1 MERYRVVRIEE
12 QMYGCEELPE
22 GAVVCCDVTVESAD
36 GIRKTLSC
44 PDAELTGRA
53 STRETPCSG
62 TARPCAKPEFGK
74 ELEKERNIMKK
85 IETSALIGLGA
96 LGILFGR
103 KMPGVKVI
111 ADAERVARYS
121 AQPVVCNGKECH
133 FDYVTPEQGQ
143 PVDLILVA
151 VKATVLEQAIK
162 DIKKF
167 VGPDTIII
175 SVLNGITSENDIEA
189 VYPGH
194 CLWSVAIGMD
204 ATRVGRSLTFG
215 AEGRIQFGEKGG
227 EMTDRVKAV
236 DEYLTACGIASEP
249 CNDILFKQWSKL
261 MVNDGLN
268 QAAAAFDL
276 PYGGLTKPGPAYDKM
291 LEAMQEVIDLS
302 VLEGVNLPADNHKAF
317 LESMAPTFKPDGM
330 PSMRQDVLAKRP
342 TEVEQFA
349 GVVRRLAQ
357 KHGMPT
363 PANDFFY
370 EKIREIEANYNK

>member
-1 MERYRVVRIEE
+1 MERYRVLRIDE
-12 QMYGCEELPE
+12 QLYGCEELPE
-22 GAVVCCDVTVESAD
+22 GQPVLCDVLLEDPAGQRRVLAY
-36 GIRKTLSC
+36 
-44 PDAELTGRA
+44 PDAELTRLDIHEGD
-53 STRETPCSG
+53 TVHLCCHTLTKCQE
-62 TARPCAKPEFGK
+62 EHMK
-74 ELEKERNIMKK
+74 EIQS
-85 IETSALIGLGA
+85 SALIGLGA

-103 KMPGVKVI
+103 KMPGVQVI
-111 ADAERVARYS
+111 ADADRIARYS
-121 AQPVVCNGKECH
+121 ASPVVCNGEVCH
-133 FDYVTPEQGQ
+133 FDYLTPAEGK
-143 PVDLILVA
+143 PVDLILIA
-151 VKATVLEQAIK
+151 VKATVLEQAIR
-162 DIKKF
+162 DIAKF
-167 VGPDTIII
+167 VGPDTVIL
-175 SVLNGITSENDIEA
+175 SVLNGITSEEDIEA

-215 AEGRIQFGEKGG
+215 APGRIQFGEKNG
-227 EMTDRVKAV
+227 EMTDRVRAV

-249 CNDILFKQWSKL
+249 CSDILFKQWSKL

-330 PSMRQDVLAKRP
+330 PSMRQDVLAQRP
-342 TEVEQFA
+342 TEVEEFA
-349 GVVRRLAQ
+349 GVVRRLAK

-370 EKIREIEANYNK
+370 QKIREIEAGYHKE

>member
-1 MERYRVVRIEE
+1 
-12 QMYGCEELPE
+12 
-22 GAVVCCDVTVESAD
+22 
-36 GIRKTLSC
+36 
-44 PDAELTGRA
+44 
-53 STRETPCSG
+53 
-62 TARPCAKPEFGK
+62 
-74 ELEKERNIMKK
+74 MKK

-143 PVDLILVA
+143 PVDLVLVA

-291 LEAMQEVIDLS
+291 IEAM
-302 VLEGVNLPADNHKAF
+302 
-317 LESMAPTFKPDGM
+317 
-330 PSMRQDVLAKRP
+330 
-342 TEVEQFA
+342 
-349 GVVRRLAQ
+349 
-357 KHGMPT
+357 
-363 PANDFFY
+363 
-370 EKIREIEANYNK
+370 

>member
-1 MERYRVVRIEE
+1 
-12 QMYGCEELPE
+12 
-22 GAVVCCDVTVESAD
+22 
-36 GIRKTLSC
+36 
-44 PDAELTGRA
+44 
-53 STRETPCSG
+53 
-62 TARPCAKPEFGK
+62 
-74 ELEKERNIMKK
+74 
-85 IETSALIGLGA
+85 
-96 LGILFGR
+96 
-103 KMPGVKVI
+103 
-111 ADAERVARYS
+111 
-121 AQPVVCNGKECH
+121 
-133 FDYVTPEQGQ
+133 
-143 PVDLILVA
+143 
-151 VKATVLEQAIK
+151 
-162 DIKKF
+162 
-167 VGPDTIII
+167 
-175 SVLNGITSENDIEA
+175 
-189 VYPGH
+189 
-194 CLWSVAIGMD
+194 MD

-215 AEGRIQFGEKGG
+215 AEGRIQFGEKSG

-291 LEAMQEVIDLS
+291 IEAMQEVIDLS

-317 LESMAPTFKPDGM
+317 LESMAPTFNPDGM

-349 GVVRRLAQ
+349 GVVRRLAK

>member
-1 MERYRVVRIEE
+1 M
-12 QMYGCEELPE
+12 
-22 GAVVCCDVTVESAD
+22 
-36 GIRKTLSC
+36 
-44 PDAELTGRA
+44 
-53 STRETPCSG
+53 
-62 TARPCAKPEFGK
+62 
-74 ELEKERNIMKK
+74 
-85 IETSALIGLGA
+85 
-96 LGILFGR
+96 
-103 KMPGVKVI
+103 
-111 ADAERVARYS
+111 
-121 AQPVVCNGKECH
+121 
-133 FDYVTPEQGQ
+133 
-143 PVDLILVA
+143 
-151 VKATVLEQAIK
+151 LEQAIK

-249 CNDILFKQWSKL
+249 CSDILFKQWSKL

-291 LEAMQEVIDLS
+291 IEAMQEVIDLS

>member
-1 MERYRVVRIEE
+1 
-12 QMYGCEELPE
+12 
-22 GAVVCCDVTVESAD
+22 
-36 GIRKTLSC
+36 
-44 PDAELTGRA
+44 
-53 STRETPCSG
+53 
-62 TARPCAKPEFGK
+62 
-74 ELEKERNIMKK
+74 MKK

-143 PVDLILVA
+143 PVDLVLVA

-215 AEGRIQFGEKGG
+215 AEGRIQFGEKSG

-317 LESMAPTFKPDGM
+317 LESMAPPSSLTGCPVCGRTSSPSAPPRWSSLQVSSAVWPKSTGCPLR
-330 PSMRQDVLAKRP
+330 PTISSMRRSGRSRP
-342 TEVEQFA
+342 ITINKETPCTAFILPA
-349 GVVRRLAQ
+349 TARRS
-357 KHGMPT
+357 GT
-363 PANDFFY
+363 WR
-370 EKIREIEANYNK
+370 IRSAA

>member
-1 MERYRVVRIEE
+1 
-12 QMYGCEELPE
+12 
-22 GAVVCCDVTVESAD
+22 
-36 GIRKTLSC
+36 
-44 PDAELTGRA
+44 
-53 STRETPCSG
+53 
-62 TARPCAKPEFGK
+62 
-74 ELEKERNIMKK
+74 MKK
-85 IETSALIGLGA
+85 IKTSALIGLGA

-103 KMPGVKVI
+103 KMPGVQVI
-111 ADAERVARYS
+111 ADENRIARYS
-121 AQPVVCNGKECH
+121 AEPVVCNGEACS
-133 FDYVTPEQGQ
+133 FRYVTPAEGK
-143 PVDLILVA
+143 PVDLLLVA
-151 VKATVLEQAIK
+151 VKATVLEQAIR
-162 DIKKF
+162 DMKKF
-167 VGPDTIII
+167 IGPDTIIL
-175 SVLNGITSENDIEA
+175 SVLNGITSEEDIEA

-215 AEGRIQFGEKGG
+215 APGRIQFGEKNG
-227 EMTDRVKAV
+227 EMTDRVRAV

-249 CNDILFKQWSKL
+249 CSDILFKQWSKL

-330 PSMRQDVLAKRP
+330 PSMRQDVLAQRP
-342 TEVEQFA
+342 TEVEEFA
-349 GVVRRLAQ
+349 GVVRRLAK

-370 EKIREIEANYNK
+370 EKIREIEAGYHKE

>member
-1 MERYRVVRIEE
+1 MERCRVLRIEE

-22 GAVVCCDVTVESAD
+22 GAEVCCDVTVEAAD
-36 GIRKTLSC
+36 GTRKTLSC
-44 PDAELTGRA
+44 PDAALIRQGIGEGDRVLWDGMEL
-53 STRETPCSG
+53 
-62 TARPCAKPEFGK
+62 K
-74 ELEKERNIMKK
+74 KERNSMKK

-111 ADAERVARYS
+111 ADAGRIARYS
-121 AQPVVCNGKECH
+121 AQPV
-133 FDYVTPEQGQ
+133 
-143 PVDLILVA
+143 DLLLVA
-151 VKATVLEQAIK
+151 VKATVLEQAIR
-162 DIKKF
+162 DMKKF
-167 VGPDTIII
+167 IGPDTIIL
-175 SVLNGITSENDIEA
+175 SVLNGITSEEDIED

-215 AEGRIQFGEKGG
+215 APGRIQFGEKNG

-249 CNDILFKQWSKL
+249 CSDILFKQWSKL

-330 PSMRQDVLAKRP
+330 PSMRQDVLAQRP
-342 TEVEQFA
+342 TEVEEFA
-349 GVVRRLAQ
+349 GVVRRLAK

-370 EKIREIEANYNK
+370 EKIREIEAGYHKE

>member
-1 MERYRVVRIEE
+1 MERCRVLRIEE

-22 GAVVCCDVTVESAD
+22 GAEVCCDVTVEAAD
-36 GIRKTLSC
+36 GTRKTLSC
-44 PDAELTGRA
+44 PDAALIRQGIGEGDRVLWDGMEL
-53 STRETPCSG
+53 
-62 TARPCAKPEFGK
+62 K
-74 ELEKERNIMKK
+74 KERNSMKK

-103 KMPGVKVI
+103 KMPGVKII
-111 ADAERVARYS
+111 ADAGRIARYS
-121 AQPVVCNGKECH
+121 AQPVVCNGEECH

-143 PVDLILVA
+143 PVDLLLVA
-151 VKATVLEQAIK
+151 VKATVLEQAIR
-162 DIKKF
+162 DMKKF
-167 VGPDTIII
+167 I
-175 SVLNGITSENDIEA
+175 

-215 AEGRIQFGEKGG
+215 APGRIQFGEKNG
-227 EMTDRVKAV
+227 EMTDRVRAV

-249 CNDILFKQWSKL
+249 CSDIRFKQWSKL

-268 QAAAAFDL
+268 QAAAAF
-276 PYGGLTKPGPAYDKM
+276 
-291 LEAMQEVIDLS
+291 
-302 VLEGVNLPADNHKAF
+302 EGVNLPADNHKAF

-330 PSMRQDVLAKRP
+330 PSMRQDVLAQRP
-342 TEVEQFA
+342 TEVEEFA
-349 GVVRRLAQ
+349 GVVRRLAK

-370 EKIREIEANYNK
+370 EKIREIEAGYHKE